1 MAIKKISEF
10 VSGTPASDSK
20 ILFEQNGKGKNCSIG
35 EAVNTCSLSY
45 EEIMATNPVPDLT
58 GKVASAGALKTIGSV
73 KKPIIIG
80 SNVINSFNGTHTFP
94 LEQGRIYLFACM
106 HTDSNTT
113 GFAIIGTYGSTASIR
128 TIVSTSL
135 VTLSADGYTLTITI
149 EYGHVWSLIQ
159 LD

>member
-45 EEIMATNPVPDLT
+45 DEIMDTTYLS

-80 SNVINSFNGTHTFP
+80 SNVINSFNGTLTFP

-106 HTDSNTT
+106 HDNSNST
-113 GFAIIGTYGSTASIR
+113 GFAIIGTYGSTTSIYN
-128 TIVSTSL
+128 IVPSPL
-135 VTLSADGYTLTITI
+135 VTLSADGYTLTITLN
-149 EYGHVWSLIQ
+149 YGHVWSLIQ